1 MAAIGRAFAGHL
13 RPRARMRS
21 QHLHFSNEEISA
33 RKEKYAARPAA
44 VKREPEARAGTRPG
58 IFYEEELCSEP
69 FRAARLYAGTGGGAG
84 VSPWRRM
91 ISIILARSGGP
102 PAEAFIASA
111 LSRKNCGPIA
121 AGVTMHNTFAS

>member
-1 MAAIGRAFAGHL
+1 MKNTRRDL
-13 RPRARMRS
+13 PMSKEPPKRVRMRFGIS
-21 QHLHFSNEEISA
+21 RRNEWRPKMYRTSHL
-33 RKEKYAARPAA
+33 YAA
-44 VKREPEARAGTRPG
+44 
-58 IFYEEELCSEP
+58 
-69 FRAARLYAGTGGGAG
+69 TGGAAG

-121 AGVTMHNTFAS
+121 AGVTMHNAFAS